1 MDFRR
6 HLKLFYLLLG
16 ATACGGATALLLFL
30 CADFISA
37 PQFFLHA
44 KGKSSWSP
52 HVGIGAE
59 SHLAAIKSRN
69 HSRFEAGNIAKIK
82 RVGPYKT
89 VLSLRSDNDDALP
102 KFWRQWW
109 YAALDNVNITKV
121 HEIELHGAGQWN
133 QYLPV
138 FSYDNK
144 TWEHFKN
151 SEVTRPNKLTMRI
164 KKKFAQK
171 QVWLARFHPYTYTDL
186 QSYNEKIKKSR
197 YLQLSSLGNSSEG
210 RNIPVWT
217 ISNFSVGNSRK
228 SRVVIHA
235 RTHPGELASSY
246 LLEGMVDFLLSNNQ
260 AAAQL
265 RNRLIFEIVP
275 MLNPDGVVAGN
286 NRVTTYGVNLE
297 GKWYS
302 KEQNPLLLDLER
314 VPHEVRLFYRQ
325 IRSFLDDKAP
335 VTMALN
341 LHSSAG
347 EPEDGIFFFPHFGPK
362 ELGYN
367 RQEAALFSK
376 QMRFISDFADFHGRS
391 WFNMPTKD
399 GTRNFT
405 KKSVPETWWWRNF
418 QDKVMALSIE
428 TTYGLAGPCQRWMT
442 PADLKKLG
450 VSMVRAIGTY
460 HKIGQLNKASSDCSK

>member
-1 MDFRR
+1 MDFKP
-6 HLKLFYLLLG
+6 HSKLLYRLLG
-16 ATACGGATALLLFL
+16 ATACGVASAMLLLL

-37 PQFFLHA
+37 PQFFLQA
-44 KGKSSWSP
+44 KGKSNWSP
-52 HVGIGAE
+52 LVGIGAE

-82 RVGPYKT
+82 RVNPNKT

-109 YAALDNVNITKV
+109 YAALDNINTTKV
-121 HEIELHGAGQWN
+121 HQIELHGAGQWN

-138 FSYDNK
+138 YSYDNK
-144 TWEHFKN
+144 NWEHFQS

-164 KKKFAQK
+164 KKKFSQK
-171 QVWLARFHPYTYTDL
+171 QVWLARFHPYTYSDL

-197 YLQLSSLGNSSEG
+197 FVQLSSLGSSSEG
-210 RNIPVWT
+210 RDIPVWT

-246 LLEGMVDFLLSNNQ
+246 LLEGMVDFLLSNSQ

-265 RNRLIFEIVP
+265 RNKLIFEIVP

-297 GKWYS
+297 GKWYTT
-302 KEQNPLLLDLER
+302 EQNPFLLDLER
-314 VPHEVRLFYRQ
+314 VPREVRLFYRQ
-325 IRSFLDDKAP
+325 IRSFLEDKAP

-347 EPEDGIFFFPHFGPK
+347 EPEDGVFFFPHFGPK

-367 RQEAALFSK
+367 KQEAALFRN

-391 WFNMPTKD
+391 WFNMPAKD

-405 KKSVPETWWWRNF
+405 KKAVPETWWWRNF

-442 PADLKKLG
+442 PSDLKKLG

-460 HKIGQLNKASSDCSK
+460 HNIGQLSKASSNCTK